1 MNLPTQLLERR
12 VRLAAFA
19 MRASLLAACA
29 ALAASCGGGVDSGGT
44 GAPISSYASGPITGF
59 GSVIVNG
66 VRFDDRSATVR
77 DGDGNG
83 RSRDE
88 LRLGMSTDVR
98 GTAIVADSTGAS
110 ISTATSI
117 VFASEIVG
125 RLTSNDLAARRLVV
139 LAQGVDI
146 AATTVF
152 DDALV
157 GGQAA
162 LAAGDTIEVHGH
174 VDAATGRYAATRIE
188 RKTGVA
194 AYVLRGIVWNLDTA
208 AKSFSIGAVR
218 IFYTSLAANAV
229 PATLANGQFVRAV
242 LALAAGPGGTLVA
255 LRLGDGTPSVDDRE
269 EARVRGLIS
278 AFASSTSFSVN
289 GTPVDA
295 RNAQFP
301 RGSAGLALG
310 VRVEVEGATTGGVL
324 VATRVTL
331 LIDGGGGGGGGGG
344 DDELDVSG
352 LITSLDTV
360 GRNFVVRGVTVG
372 YSGTVDFRNGTAAD
386 LAIGREVE
394 ARGTLSADG
403 TRLQATRID
412 IHR

>member
-1 MNLPTQLLERR
+1 MTLPS
-12 VRLAAFA
+12 RLFGRDIRGVSAA
-19 MRASLLAACA
+19 MRALLLAACA
-29 ALAASCGGGVDSGGT
+29 GLAASCGGGVDSGGT
-44 GAPISSYASGPITGF
+44 GAPVSSYASGPITGF

-77 DGDGNG
+77 DGDGNA
-83 RSRDE
+83 RSRDD

-98 GTAIVADSTGAS
+98 GNAILTDGTGIST
-110 ISTATSI
+110 STATSI
-117 VFASEIVG
+117 VFSSEIVG
-125 RLTSNDLAARRLVV
+125 RVSSNDLAARRLVV
-139 LAQGVDI
+139 LAQGIDI
-146 AATTVF
+146 ATTTVF

-162 LAAGDTIEVHGH
+162 IAVGDTVEVYGH
-174 VDAATGRYAATRIE
+174 VDAATGRYAATRVE
-188 RKTGVA
+188 RKANAA
-194 AYVLRGIVWNLDTA
+194 AYVLRGIVANLDA
-208 AKSFSIGAVR
+208 VAKTFSIGAAR
-218 IFYTSLAANAV
+218 ISYVGLAATAV

-242 LALAAGPGGTLVA
+242 LALAPGAGGTLVA
-255 LRLGDGTPSVDDRE
+255 LRLGDGTPSVDNRE
-269 EARVRGLIS
+269 EAKVRGLVS
-278 AFASSTSFSVN
+278 AFTSSTSFSVN

-331 LIDGGGGGGGGGG
+331 LIDGGGGGG

-352 LITSLDTV
+352 LITLLDSV
-360 GRNFVVRGVTVG
+360 GRSFVVRGVTVS
-372 YSGTVDFRNGTAAD
+372 YSGTVDFRNGTAVD
-386 LAIGREVE
+386 LAVGREVE
-394 ARGTLSADG
+394 ARGTLSPDG

>member
-1 MNLPTQLLERR
+1 
-12 VRLAAFA
+12 
-19 MRASLLAACA
+19 
-29 ALAASCGGGVDSGGT
+29 
-44 GAPISSYASGPITGF
+44 
-59 GSVIVNG
+59 
-66 VRFDDRSATVR
+66 
-77 DGDGNG
+77 
-83 RSRDE
+83 
-88 LRLGMSTDVR
+88 
-98 GTAIVADSTGAS
+98 
-110 ISTATSI
+110 

-194 AYVLRGIVWNLDTA
+194 AYVLRGIVRNLDTA

-218 IFYTSLAANAV
+218 ISYTSLAANAV

-269 EARVRGLIS
+269 EARVRGLVS
-278 AFASSTSFSVN
+278 AFTSSISFSVN

-331 LIDGGGGGGGGGG
+331 LIDGGGGGGG